1 MTARHRHLFI
11 VIIIILLIV
20 ALFLYSTRSRPVKV
34 RIAEAAV
41 GSIEE
46 TVANTRAGTVKACH
60 RALITP
66 AIGGQIAALPVKEG
80 DYVEQGALLLELW
93 NKDLQAQLELAES
106 QARAARAS
114 AESVCVRADIAAR
127 KAKRT
132 LELRKTKA
140 ISEELVDQTVG
151 DSKAQK
157 ADCESAQSSARVSAA
172 QVNLA
177 KAQLERTRLI
187 APFAGV
193 IAEVTGELGEYVTPS
208 PPGIATLPVIDM
220 VDKYCFYVSAPID
233 EVDAPQIKLN
243 MQSRIS
249 LDAFKQR
256 RFSGT
261 VRRIANYVLDREK
274 QARTVEIEVNFSQ
287 TEVMHELLPG
297 YSADVEVILKTRE
310 QVLRVPTEAVIDKQ
324 QVLVFDADEKLL
336 ELRDVITG
344 LSNWDHTEIIEG
356 LQAGE
361 QVVLSVERKGV
372 ADGAYAI
379 AETE

>member
-11 VIIIILLIV
+11 VIIIILLII

-310 QVLRVPTEAVIDKQ
+310 QVLRVATEAVIDKQ

>member
-1 MTARHRHLFI
+1 MTTKHRHLLII
-11 VIIIILLIV
+11 VIIILLIIS
-20 ALFLYSTRSRPVKV
+20 LFLYSTRPKPVKV
-34 RIAEAAV
+34 RIAEAAI

-66 AIGGQIAALPVKEG
+66 AIGGQIAKLPVREG
-80 DYVEQGALLLELW
+80 DSVEQGALLLELW
-93 NKDLQAQLELAES
+93 NKDLQAQLELAQS
-106 QARAARAS
+106 QAKAARAS

-127 KAKRT
+127 NAKRK
-132 LELRKTKA
+132 LELRKTKV

-151 DSKAQK
+151 DAKAQK

-177 KAQLERTRLI
+177 KAQLERTRLT
-187 APFAGV
+187 APFAGL

-233 EVDAPQIKLN
+233 EVDAPLIKLG
-243 MQSRIS
+243 MQARIS

-256 RFSGT
+256 RFPGK

-274 QARTVEIEVNFSQ
+274 QARTVEIEVDFSQ
-287 TEVMHELLPG
+287 TEVMKELLPG
-297 YSADVEVILKTRE
+297 YSADTEVIINTRDN
-310 QVLRVPTEAVIDKQ
+310 VLRVPTEAVIDKQ
-324 QVLVFDADEKLL
+324 QVFVFHADENLL
-336 ELRDVITG
+336 ELRDVKTG
-344 LSNWDHTEIIEG
+344 LSNWDHTEIVEG
-356 LQAGE
+356 LETGE
-361 QVVLSVERKGV
+361 WIVLTVERKGV
-372 ADGAYAI
+372 DDDVFAI